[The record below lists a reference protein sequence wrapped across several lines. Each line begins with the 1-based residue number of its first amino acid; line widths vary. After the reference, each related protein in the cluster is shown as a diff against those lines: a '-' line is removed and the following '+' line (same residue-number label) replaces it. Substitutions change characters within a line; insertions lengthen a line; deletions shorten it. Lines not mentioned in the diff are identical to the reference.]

1 MSDSVKETPNLLRPK
16 GVRWTEE
23 DWENINRVAALM
35 AERDHR
41 ETDASEVI
49 RMATRRF
56 VADELARAAEA
67 A

>member
-1 MSDSVKETPNLLRPK
+1 MLDPK

-23 DWENINRVAALM
+23 DWRDINRAAEILQ
-35 AERDHR
+35 ARDQR

-49 RMATRRF
+49 RMGTRRF
-56 VADELARAAEA
+56 VSEILAEAEA